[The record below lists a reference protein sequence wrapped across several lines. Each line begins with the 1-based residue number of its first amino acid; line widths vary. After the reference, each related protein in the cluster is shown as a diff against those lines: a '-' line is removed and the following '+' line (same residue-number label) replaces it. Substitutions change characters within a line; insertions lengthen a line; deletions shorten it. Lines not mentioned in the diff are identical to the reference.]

1 MEMESTGSRVMVR
14 TELEAE
20 DNGSK
25 PKEGWSEQ
33 SSISSESGGSADQPR
48 PGNATC
54 KCGGT
59 PGETQGPDLGV

>member
-1 MEMESTGSRVMVR
+1 MEMEPTGLRVMVR
-14 TELEAE
+14 TELEAC
-20 DNGSK
+20 SK

-33 SSISSESGGSADQPR
+33 SSISSESGGSAVQPR

-54 KCGGT
+54 KYGGT